1 MDLLTSKWGHCSK
14 RACQTQYR
22 FVKHVWAS
30 FIFVAIAA
38 SRPSTKSLHL
48 VFFKLKTSRD
58 NYAIYSVIIKDPI
71 VVLPIVYFNTGL
83 LSTYELN
90 YGGLVGGGLWVG
102 VEYLTVLKWCCL
114 IKTCVLTAPLSK
126 IERLESLQLSTLTK
140 QQISTCT

>member
-38 SRPSTKSLHL
+38 SSTKSLHI

-58 NYAIYSVIIKDPI
+58 NYANYSVIKDPI
-71 VVLPIVYFNTGL
+71 VVLPIVYLNTKL

-90 YGGLVGGGLWVG
+90 YGGLVGGGGGVG

-126 IERLESLQLSTLTK
+126 IERLESSQLSTWTK